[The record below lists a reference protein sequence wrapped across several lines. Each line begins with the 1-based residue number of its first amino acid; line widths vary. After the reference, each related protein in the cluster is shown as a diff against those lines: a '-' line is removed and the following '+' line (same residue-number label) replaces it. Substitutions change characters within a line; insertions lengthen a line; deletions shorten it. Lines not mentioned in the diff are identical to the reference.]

1 MQYLSTRGGDKDR
14 SFEDVLLAGL
24 APDGGLYVPEEWPQ
38 FPKGEWR
45 GLRNL
50 SWGGV
55 AAMVMKPFVGDFLTG
70 QELHALVED
79 AQSTFHHAATTP
91 LKQLDDALFLLE
103 LFHGPTLAFKDVAM
117 QILARMMDIA
127 LMRRGQHVT
136 IIGATSGDT
145 GSAAIEAFRHSKR
158 VNIFI
163 LHPHERVSP
172 IQRRQMTTV
181 DAPNVHN
188 IAIEGDFDDCQ
199 ALVKAMFND
208 APFRERM
215 NLAGVNSINWARILA
230 QVIYYA
236 TSALALG
243 APDRALCYVV
253 PTGNFGDIFAGYVA
267 RQMGLPIDR
276 LVVATNVNDI
286 LHRALTAGEYRVQ
299 GRVTPTTSPSMDIQ
313 VSSNDAPFRERM
325 NLAGVNSI
333 NWARILAQV
342 IYYAT
347 SALALG
353 APDRALCYV
362 VPTGNFGD
370 IFAGYVARQ
379 MGLPIDRLVV
389 ATNVNDILHRALTAG
404 EYRVQGRVTPTTSP
418 SMDIQV
424 SSNFERLLFDALE
437 RDPARLRALMGQLAQ
452 SGGFSIPDD
461 ARAYIRQ
468 LFASGRADEDSV
480 RATIRDTFEK
490 TGEIVDPHT
499 AVGLAVAREHIAPAH
514 MVVSLATA
522 HPAKFPEAV
531 EAATGVRPAL
541 PAHLADIMEAEER
554 FSVLPADLQKVEEFI
569 SANVQQA

>member
-1 MQYLSTRGGDKDR
+1 MQYLSTRGGDAGR

-24 APDGGLYVPEEWPQ
+24 APDGGLYVPEQWPS

-79 AQSTFHHAATTP
+79 AQTTFHHAATTP

-145 GSAAIEAFRHSKR
+145 GSAAIEAFRHSSR
-158 VNIFI
+158 VRIFI

-181 DAPNVHN
+181 DAPNVFN
-188 IAIEGDFDDCQ
+188 IAVEGTFDDCQ

-243 APDRALCYVV
+243 APDRSLCYVV

-276 LVVATNVNDI
+276 LVIATNVNDI
-286 LHRALTAGEYRVQ
+286 LHRALTT
-299 GRVTPTTSPSMDIQ
+299 GRY
-313 VSSNDAPFRERM
+313 E
-325 NLAGVNSI
+325 
-333 NWARILAQV
+333 
-342 IYYAT
+342 
-347 SALALG
+347 
-353 APDRALCYV
+353 
-362 VPTGNFGD
+362 TGK
-370 IFAGYVARQ
+370 
-379 MGLPIDRLVV
+379 
-389 ATNVNDILHRALTAG
+389 
-404 EYRVQGRVTPTTSP
+404 VTPTTSP

-437 RDPARLRALMGQLAQ
+437 RDPARLRTLMEQLAQ
-452 SGGFSIPDD
+452 SGGFSIPED
-461 ARAYIRQ
+461 AQAYIRQ
-468 LFASGRADEDSV
+468 LFASGRADEEAV
-480 RATIRDTFEK
+480 RATIRETYEK

-499 AVGLAVAREHIAPAH
+499 AVGLHVAKEHIAPSH

-522 HPAKFPEAV
+522 HPAKFPDAV
-531 EAATGVRPAL
+531 EAAIGVRPPL
-541 PAHLADIMEAEER
+541 PAHVADIMEKKER
-554 FSVLPADLQKVEEFI
+554 FTVLPADLSKVEDFI
-569 SANVQQA
+569 ASNATTG